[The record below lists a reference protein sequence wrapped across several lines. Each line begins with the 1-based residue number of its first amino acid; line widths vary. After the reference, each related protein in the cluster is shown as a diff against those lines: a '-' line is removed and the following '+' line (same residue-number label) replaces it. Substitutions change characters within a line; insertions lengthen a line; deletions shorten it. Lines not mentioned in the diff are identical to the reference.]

1 MNANLTYDQFWL
13 IFGLIGFAA
22 SFLIGIGV
30 LAPRARRLSVLVAE
44 KGPEAPETQA
54 AISEILLIARFDM
67 AVLLLVI
74 IDMVA
79 KPFL

>member
-1 MNANLTYDQFWL
+1 
-13 IFGLIGFAA
+13 
-22 SFLIGIGV
+22 
-30 LAPRARRLSVLVAE
+30 VLVE
-44 KGPEAPETQA
+44 GKGPEAPETQA